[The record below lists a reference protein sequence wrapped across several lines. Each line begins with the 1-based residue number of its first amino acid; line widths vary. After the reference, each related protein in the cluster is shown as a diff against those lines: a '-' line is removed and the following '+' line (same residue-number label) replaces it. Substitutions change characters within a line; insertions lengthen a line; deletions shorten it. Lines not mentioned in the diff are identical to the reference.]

1 MNNAE
6 LKILPIDLLQAYTDS
21 FDSDVFAEFDN
32 LKDSEISV
40 STFSF
45 YTSVSAVFS
54 SKIEGED
61 IELDSFIKHK
71 ISGAKFLPDH
81 TQKIDDLYDAY
92 LYAQGTPLN
101 ATSVKQAHMLLTK
114 NILQESQRGQLRT
127 DNMFVITTDGKIEY
141 VACLPGM
148 VHVELDKLYADI
160 ALLLKAGL
168 DFKEVFFFA
177 SLIHLVFVKIHPFY
191 DGNGRTARL
200 LEKWFLAEKLGA
212 KAWFIQSEKHYY
224 DLHNT
229 YYKNIRLMGLEYEE
243 LDYTKAM
250 AFLKMLS
257 GSVKAV

>member
-1 MNNAE
+1 
-6 LKILPIDLLQAYTDS
+6 
-21 FDSDVFAEFDN
+21 
-32 LKDSEISV
+32 
-40 STFSF
+40 
-45 YTSVSAVFS
+45 
-54 SKIEGED
+54 
-61 IELDSFIKHK
+61 
-71 ISGAKFLPDH
+71 
-81 TQKIDDLYDAY
+81 
-92 LYAQGTPLN
+92 
-101 ATSVKQAHMLLTK
+101 MLLTK